1 LSTSIAFVL
10 RSIVAERAI
19 GARITTSKT
28 TRSWQ
33 PLPILSVLPPLA
45 DFFHTQDAYNAG
57 RDTLKNIAIL
67 GACLLGLTGLVGA
80 IFQIVLPRF
89 LASVA
94 EDFGKAYPEFWK
106 EQAVPLMAKEGNI
119 RDNPQIFFTI
129 VTKLLKSEEP
139 EVWEKCVA
147 GKLKPGENLGDRF
160 DLVMAVQ
167 DELERI
173 DDTLDEEVEKLMKAE
188 AKSEE
193 EQKKYSG

>member
-1 LSTSIAFVL
+1 
-10 RSIVAERAI
+10 
-19 GARITTSKT
+19 
-28 TRSWQ
+28 
-33 PLPILSVLPPLA
+33 
-45 DFFHTQDAYNAG
+45 
-57 RDTLKNIAIL
+57 
-67 GACLLGLTGLVGA
+67 
-80 IFQIVLPRF
+80 
-89 LASVA
+89 
-94 EDFGKAYPEFWK
+94 
-106 EQAVPLMAKEGNI
+106 MAKEGNI